1 MKIGTK
7 NHSLEFG
14 ISNNLFKKL
23 KGISEKSS
31 KFLLSKNNSI
41 RETSKNILIIEFN
54 PIKYQSFFER
64 MPDSNLNFLMYNRR
78 RPAIWNL
85 QSYDLIK
92 KSGCLIQT
100 KNSLSDSNLSKIIS
114 NGKSQFEAKI
124 SDLFSKESFFES
136 FFSIEGISF
145 WPTFKEYFQ
154 EYFKKRAFEFIEEV
168 ELTKKLMKKYDF
180 SSILILSEVGPNE
193 RIILQLA
200 QEEQIPVCLVQHGI
214 NYDTKESYDMN
225 VAKGVLPIES
235 DHFLCWGKTGE
246 EFSRSMSINPE
257 KIHSI
262 GSPIF
267 DRLTFDEQNS
277 LKNDCVLL
285 VTSGPTKEHALDLT
299 IEIIEKYMNAITKV
313 CQLVTKYNKKLII
326 KIHPSPDELDP
337 SFIAKQIN
345 SQIKVI
351 KEGNISPLIQSCDL
365 MIVIGFTSPIVD
377 AHVLKKPVIS
387 LTALDND
394 WGIPTALKNES
405 CLITDIDGLEDNLNS
420 VLNNEHTK
428 NELIQNGIK
437 SSNEYLSHQSN
448 GAAKLI
454 GFLEELVK

>member
-1 MKIGTK
+1 
-7 NHSLEFG
+7 
-14 ISNNLFKKL
+14 
-23 KGISEKSS
+23 
-31 KFLLSKNNSI
+31 
-41 RETSKNILIIEFN
+41 
-54 PIKYQSFFER
+54 
-64 MPDSNLNFLMYNRR
+64 
-78 RPAIWNL
+78 
-85 QSYDLIK
+85 
-92 KSGCLIQT
+92 
-100 KNSLSDSNLSKIIS
+100 
-114 NGKSQFEAKI
+114 
-124 SDLFSKESFFES
+124 
-136 FFSIEGISF
+136 
-145 WPTFKEYFQ
+145 
-154 EYFKKRAFEFIEEV
+154 
-168 ELTKKLMKKYDF
+168 
-180 SSILILSEVGPNE
+180 
-193 RIILQLA
+193 
-200 QEEQIPVCLVQHGI
+200 
-214 NYDTKESYDMN
+214 MN
-225 VAKGVLPIES
+225 VAKGALPIKS

-277 LKNDCVLL
+277 LKNDCVLFAI
-285 VTSGPTKEHALDLT
+285 SGPTKEHAPDLT

-326 KIHPSPDELDP
+326 KTHPSPDELDP

-387 LTALDND
+387 LTVRDND
-394 WGIPTALKNES
+394 WGIPTALKNKS

-420 VLNNEHTK
+420 VLNNEHIK